1 MRDCGGIE
9 DGIGDRPRRERHDE
23 PRDPEAAAG
32 ILPYEIEVVEDS
44 AVTGRGGLPL
54 VLETM
59 KALGMSP
66 VINSQLQLRQ
76 RDSGFDEAQMV
87 EAVVLLMA
95 AGGEVIDDIN
105 VLRQDEGLCRLLG
118 RKLPAADTVRRFL
131 YAFHEDERIQEAREG
146 RKEGQ
151 VAYIPTE
158 SEPLQALGEIGKEL
172 IKRVTLKRRS
182 KKATL
187 DLDATIQESHKKEAL
202 PHYKGGRGYQP
213 SVIYWA
219 EEDLVG
225 ADEYRDGNVP
235 AGMENLPLIKRGF
248 GALPASVTER
258 YFRGDS
264 ACYDEAVLKW
274 LSDEE
279 RPQGPRG
286 RIGFTISADMSP
298 SLREVCQ
305 GVTKWEAL
313 EDRPGETVAWAEV
326 EFVPGDWP
334 KKAAPLRYI
343 ALKIEKKQ
351 LSLLKAEGEGE
362 DTERVKYLAIVSN
375 RWEMKG
381 EALIKW
387 HWKKAGTIELVH
399 DVTKNELGG
408 GVPPCGRFG
417 ANAAWYRLSLLTYNV
432 LSAMK
437 SLGLPPALSTARPKR
452 LRFALFTL
460 AGRIV
465 SHAGQWVLRVSRG
478 AHQVAGLLEARSRLA
493 RLAQALAL
501 S

>member
-1 MRDCGGIE
+1 MN
-9 DGIGDRPRRERHDE
+9 REKKGQ
-23 PRDPEAAAG
+23 PQG
-32 ILPYEIEVVEDS
+32 LLPYEVEVVDDG
-44 AVTGRGGLPL
+44 AVTGRAGLPL

-59 KALGMSP
+59 KALGMSR
-66 VINSQLQLRQ
+66 VINTQLQLRQ

-95 AGGEVIDDIN
+95 SGGEVIDDIE
-105 VLRQDEGLCRLLG
+105 VLRADQGLCRLLD

-131 YAFHEDERIQEAREG
+131 YEFHDDQLIKEAQAS

-151 VAYIPTE
+151 IAYIPKE
-158 SEPLQALGEIGKEL
+158 NDALRALGECGEEL
-172 IKRVTLKRRS
+172 VKRVTVKRKS

-219 EEDLVG
+219 EEDLVV

-235 AGMENLPLIKRGF
+235 AGMANLPLIKRGF
-248 GALPASVTER
+248 GALPEVTER

-264 ACYDEAVLKW
+264 ACYDETVLKW
-274 LSDEE
+274 LSADERLE
-279 RPQGPRG
+279 GPRG
-286 RIGFTISADMSP
+286 TIGFTISADMSP
-298 SLREVCQ
+298 QLRQVCQ
-305 GVTKWEAL
+305 GVSKWEAL
-313 EDRPGETVAWAEV
+313 EDRPAETVYWAEV

-334 KKAAPLRYI
+334 KKAAPLRYLAI
-343 ALKIEKKQ
+343 KIEKKQ
-351 LSLLKAEGEGE
+351 LSLLSDGSEE
-362 DTERVKYLAIVSN
+362 ERVKYLAIVSN

-399 DVTKNELGG
+399 DVTKNELGSS
-408 GVPPCGRFG
+408 VPPCGRFG
-417 ANAAWYRLSLLTYNV
+417 ANAAWFRLSLLTYNV

-437 SLGLPPALSTARPKR
+437 SLVLPPHLSTARPKR
-452 LRFALFTL
+452 LRFAVFTL
-460 AGRIV
+460 AGRLV
-465 SHAGQWVLRVSRG
+465 SHAGQLVLRVGQR
-478 AHQVAGLLEARSRLA
+478 AAELAGLLGARSRLA
-493 RLAQALAL
+493 LLAQSLAG